1 MSVKVERDTGWV
13 GMGSRFT
20 LVVNGEKREKIKYN
34 ETINLMIDEPEVTL
48 RATQFGVKTNEV
60 IVKDNEHVKITST
73 RWSALSFVGFIL
85 LLLLTNLIDNVLIS
99 DVLFILSIALLISIF
114 IPEKH
119 YRIDHIE

>member
-1 MSVKVERDTGWV
+1 MA
-13 GMGSRFT
+13 SRFT

-73 RWSALSFVGFIL
+73 RWSTLSFVGFIL

-99 DVLFILSIALLISIF
+99 VVLFILSIALLISIF